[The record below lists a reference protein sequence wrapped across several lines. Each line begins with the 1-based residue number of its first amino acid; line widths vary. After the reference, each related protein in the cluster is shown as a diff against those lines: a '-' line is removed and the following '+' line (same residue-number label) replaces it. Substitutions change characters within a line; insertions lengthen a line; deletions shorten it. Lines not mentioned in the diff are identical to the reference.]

1 MKKNLIIAAFCALF
15 LMGCQEKDAQT
26 IKDLKTSIINEST
39 VGAKYTAF
47 AAQARSEKLDTIARL
62 FDAIAK
68 SERIH
73 AETFQD
79 LLDEKYDIKVEE
91 FNLEFK
97 VGKTTENLKV
107 SLEREKSD
115 METDYPA
122 FIIAAKKD
130 KVEKAV
136 KAFTLAMEG
145 EKKHIPLL
153 KKAIESLNPDTVIIL
168 PSGYSICPICGN
180 MYDDK
185 AIENKCSL
193 CGTHKKIFIPIH

>member
-1 MKKNLIIAAFCALF
+1 MKKNLILAVFCAIF
-15 LMGCQEKDAQT
+15 LIGCQEKDAQT
-26 IKDLKTSIINEST
+26 INNLKTSIINEST

-47 AAQARSEKLDTIARL
+47 ATQARSENLDTIAIL

-79 LLDEKYDIKVEE
+79 LLDEEYDIKVEE

-97 VGKTTENLKV
+97 VGKTAENLTV
-107 SLEREKSD
+107 ALEREKVD
-115 METDYPA
+115 TETDYPA
-122 FIIAAKKD
+122 FIVAAKKD

-145 EKKHIPLL
+145 EKKHLPLL
-153 KKAIESLNPDTVIIL
+153 TMALESLNPDTVLVL
-168 PSGYSICPICGN
+168 PIGYSICPVCGN
-180 MYDDK
+180 MYDEK
-185 AIENKCSL
+185 AIEKKCGL
-193 CGTHKKIFIPIH
+193 CGTNKTIFVHIP